1 MSIQATYETI
11 RKQVPEHVTIVLAC
25 KTRTPDEIR
34 AVIDAGATNLGQ
46 NYVQEAESMIE
57 ALGPRADAVRWHM
70 IGPLQKNKIN
80 KALRLF
86 DVVQTVHSPKQA
98 REIQKRAEAVGKHLS
113 VCIEVNIGE
122 ESAKSGVTPER
133 DAVVKLAREIS
144 TCENLRLEGLMT
156 MGPFYDDPEAIRPY
170 FRKTREIYDHIRSL
184 GEPGLDLTVLSMG
197 MSDSYEVAIEE
208 GSNMIRLGT
217 IVFGPRPAKA
227 HG

>member
-1 MSIQATYETI
+1 MSIQATYENI

-34 AVIDAGATNLGQ
+34 AVVEAGATDLGQ
-46 NYVQEAESMIE
+46 NYVQEAESMTE
-57 ALGPRADAVRWHM
+57 ALGSRAEAVKWHM

-86 DVVQTVHSPKQA
+86 DVVQTVHSLKQA
-98 REIQKRAEAVGKHLS
+98 LEIQKRAEAVGKRLS
-113 VCIEVNIGE
+113 ILIEVNIGE

-133 DAVVKLAREIS
+133 DEVEKLAREIS
-144 TCENLRLEGLMT
+144 TLENLRLEGLMT
-156 MGPFYDDPEAIRPY
+156 MGPFYADPEAIRPY

-184 GEPGLDLTVLSMG
+184 DEPGLDLTVLSMG

-217 IVFGPRPAKA
+217 IVFGPRPA
-227 HG
+227 